1 MMSKQEFDAGAAAQ
15 FDVLPIL
22 GKDRLYSFGKYTY
35 VIVGFALATWCFMI
49 GGSLAGFVGFKTAII
64 ASIAGNMIAVLIMIT
79 ATVIPAARYGID
91 NYTAAGS
98 FLGHNGTKAL
108 MVLLAIFQASWVIV
122 FSFMVAKSIL
132 AILSGTAGTDIDSRL
147 VLTVLGLCAA
157 GAVWLIVIKG
167 PGLFDKLNMIFAP
180 IIVVLMVIM
189 IVLIGKNYGFS
200 TLIHA
205 APILPLE
212 NEWLNFLI
220 AFELSLGAGFSWWPN
235 MGGLARLCKTER
247 SAFWPNIIGLVF
259 GATLGTAVGVAAA
272 LLIGTTDPT
281 GWMIPMGGVFIGTLA
296 LIAVGMANL
305 TAVAIVA
312 YNICLGFKQWNC
324 FAKLSWTKIT
334 GLFMC
339 IVFVGMFF
347 AIELYNNFYIILG
360 LACTVYSPIIAMQ
373 LVDFYVFRR
382 QELRIRDLYN
392 RTDTGSYYF
401 WKGFNWAA
409 VFVFLSGAVV
419 YYLIMDP
426 INLTCSSVFP
436 YITATGGATV
446 YALIA
451 YYVLGKLILFKKGK
465 GGYGGTQY
473 AGHYI
478 HNRNG
483 KTEKD
488 HNGDLTA
495 L

>member
-1 MMSKQEFDAGAAAQ
+1 MSKQEFDVGAEAQ
-15 FDVLPIL
+15 FDVLPVL
-22 GKDRLYSFGKYTY
+22 KKDRLYSFGKYTY

-79 ATVIPAARYGID
+79 ATVVPAVRYGID
-91 NYTAAGS
+91 NYTIVGS
-98 FLGHNGTKAL
+98 FLGYNGTKAL
-108 MVLLAIFQASWVIV
+108 MVLLAVFQASWVIV
-122 FSFMVAKSIL
+122 FSFMVAKSVL
-132 AILSGTAGTDIDSRL
+132 AIASGFTGTEIDSRII
-147 VLTVLGLCAA
+147 LTILGLCAA
-157 GAVWLIVIKG
+157 GVVWFIAVKG
-167 PGLFDKLNMIFAP
+167 PKLFDKLNMVFAP
-180 IIVVLMVIM
+180 IIVILMVVM
-189 IVLIGKNYGFS
+189 IVLVGKDYGFS
-200 TLIHA
+200 VLMKAKAIN
-205 APILPLE
+205 PLD
-212 NEWLNFLI
+212 NNWLNFLI

-247 SAFWPNIIGLVF
+247 AAFWPNIIGLVF

-281 GWMIPMGGVFIGTLA
+281 GWMIPIGGLFVGTLA

-305 TAVAIVA
+305 TAVAIVS
-312 YNICLGFKQWNC
+312 YNICLGFKQWKSFFKMN
-324 FAKLSWTKIT
+324 WTKVT

-339 IVFVGMFF
+339 IVFIGMFF

-373 LVDFYVFRR
+373 LIDFYVFRK
-382 QELRIRDLYN
+382 QKLELRSLYN
-392 RTDTGSYYF
+392 KTDTGSYCF
-401 WKGFNWAA
+401 WKGFNWVAI
-409 VFVFLSGAVV
+409 FVFLSGAVI

-426 INLTCSSVFP
+426 INVTYSPVFQ
-436 YITATGGATV
+436 YTTATGGATI

-451 YYVLGKLILFKKGK
+451 YYVLGKLILFKKNK
-465 GGYGGTQY
+465 GGYGGQNN
-473 AGHYI
+473 AGYHI

-483 KTEKD
+483 EAETN
-488 HNGDLTA
+488 HNGNAEA